1 LISKAMDETAAQVAR
16 IEMTFF
22 GMAADAWRVQS
33 RQPPAPQDAQ
43 QRTPSRWWPW
53 RRAAGWPGKP
63 VIFSVVFSMVFSI
76 MVLDRGEPD
85 DLEADEARM
94 HPLPLPKKHRAEHLR
109 FNCSLERR
117 ANQAVY
123 LEPSPVI

>member
-1 LISKAMDETAAQVAR
+1 
-16 IEMTFF
+16 
-22 GMAADAWRVQS
+22 
-33 RQPPAPQDAQ
+33 
-43 QRTPSRWWPW
+43 
-53 RRAAGWPGKP
+53 
-63 VIFSVVFSMVFSI
+63 MVFSI